1 MTVVHWA
8 RHGENVANVSRR
20 FSYRIFDGD
29 LTDRGMTQAAQLA
42 DALQAAGHAY
52 GLLACSPLR
61 RARQTAQI
69 VAARLGLP
77 IQTEL
82 EDLREVNVG
91 NLDGRNDDEAW
102 TTYESVLAAWRY
114 GHLDRR
120 FPGGESGHE
129 LATRTGRALR
139 SIAERAGDSDAVV
152 VAHGASIRAAIP
164 VLTGQPDPG
173 ADLATGGF
181 ASLTVTAGSGAAT
194 GIALAAWGS
203 RCSTA

>member
-29 LTDRGMTQAAQLA
+29 LTDRGMTQAEQLA
-42 DALQAAGHAY
+42 DVLQAAGRAY

-61 RARQTAQI
+61 RARQTAQ
-69 VAARLGLP
+69 VVSARLGLP

-102 TTYESVLAAWRY
+102 TTYESVLAAWRS
-114 GHLDRR
+114 GRLDRR
-120 FPGGESGHE
+120 FPGGETGHE
-129 LATRTGRALR
+129 LATRIGRALQ
-139 SIAERAGDSDAVV
+139 SVAAWAGDSDAIV

-164 VLTGQPDPG
+164 VLTRQPDPG
-173 ADLATGGF
+173 ADLATGAF
-181 ASLTVTAGSGAAT
+181 ASLAVTACSGPAT
-194 GIALAAWGS
+194 GIALAAWG
-203 RCSTA
+203 